1 MSLNNIPLNNRL
13 IAQLYTDT
21 LLETSVPHKHVQ
33 ELSSKAKVDV
43 QAEVEQLAEPA
54 AIEQPSTVTVP
65 EVQPIVKPATP
76 APAVA
81 PATTLLPL
89 EEPAAKYEAAPVAM
103 GNTPSLGGNKK
114 GILIVVSNDAYP
126 YLPDAELEFLSNI
139 LSACRLS
146 IADVAIVNFHHYPQP
161 YTELLKQF
169 NSKQVLLMG
178 VTPQQVDL
186 PFNFPHFQLQNFDQ
200 RTYLCALPLG
210 PISQNRDLKMQL
222 WGCLKNMFGI

>member
-13 IAQLYTDT
+13 LSQLYTDT
-21 LLETSVPHKHVQ
+21 LLDTSVPHKHVQ
-33 ELSSKAKVDV
+33 EIEPKVKVVEKV
-43 QAEVEQLAEPA
+43 QADVTEPV
-54 AIEQPSTVTVP
+54 VTP
-65 EVQPIVKPATP
+65 KP
-76 APAVA
+76 APAAAPEQLKAPAAVA
-81 PATTLLPL
+81 PPLAASATTLLPL
-89 EEPAAKYEAAPVAM
+89 EEPAPKYEASPVAM

>member
-13 IAQLYTDT
+13 LAQLYTDT
-21 LLETSVPHKHVQ
+21 LLDTSVAQQHLQ
-33 ELSSKAKVDV
+33 EVRAKVAEKV
-43 QAEVEQLAEPA
+43 QAVVEASVVAPQPTAVAAPEPPRTPATVTPPPA
-54 AIEQPSTVTVP
+54 A
-65 EVQPIVKPATP
+65 P
-76 APAVA
+76 AP
-81 PATTLLPL
+81 TLLPL
-89 EEPAAKYEAAPVAM
+89 EKPAPRYEAAPVAY

-126 YLPDAELEFLSNI
+126 YLPDTELEFLSNI

-200 RTYLCALPLG
+200 RTYLCAMPLG

>member
-13 IAQLYTDT
+13 LSQLYADT

-33 ELSSKAKVDV
+33 EVERKAKVEV
-43 QAEVEQLAEPA
+43 QAEFKQVAEPA
-54 AIEQPSTVTVP
+54 AMVQPSTVTVA
-65 EVQPIVKPATP
+65 ETQPKATPATP
-76 APAVA
+76 APIA
-81 PATTLLPL
+81 PTTTLLPL
-89 EEPAAKYEAAPVAM
+89 EEPAPKYAAAPVAM